1 MKIVT
6 AILLLLV
13 ALDLSGCGK
22 RARYLDPPEGTTEKH
37 PAHYPPPDTAGEH
50 L

>member
-1 MKIVT
+1 MKIFT
-6 AILLLLV
+6 AALLILV

-22 RARYLDPPEGTTEKH
+22 RARFLDPPAGTTEKH
-37 PAHYPPPDTAGEH
+37 PAQYPPADSPGSH